1 MLRWGRCHGRSC
13 APALPRK
20 LCSRSMPNMPANF
33 GTQPARPPFAWLL
46 LPALRAGVSKAGAPM
61 PSGAATPTPPYGTR
75 FLVGPI
81 NRAACIPRLSCFS
94 ARQPHQSDIWLPLC
108 CLPCC
113 LCARLISFDFLAP
126 SISQSAQ
133 CRQVIAHEQH
143 GLHLEPLLR
152 CSSTQGAAGRNLAA
166 HADGARR
173 KSQPLT
179 FSLQVFRR
187 VRNVG
192 RSSLMSSAAFIWNRY
207 FAARPRRAR
216 QGATFC
222 ARGWGTR
229 RHSPGMRAMGARFG

>member
-61 PSGAATPTPPYGTR
+61 PSGAAAPTPPYGTR

-152 CSSTQGAAGRNLAA
+152 CSPCCAAGRNLAA
-166 HADGARR
+166 HADGGCGKR
-173 KSQPLT
+173 KVHWETAYYEGLAANQLYIIKTVTQS
-179 FSLQVFRR
+179 
-187 VRNVG
+187 G
-192 RSSLMSSAAFIWNRY
+192 R
-207 FAARPRRAR
+207 P
-216 QGATFC
+216 
-222 ARGWGTR
+222 
-229 RHSPGMRAMGARFG
+229 